1 MNINV
6 DAQLH
11 NAFKAAAAAQ
21 GKEMTEIL
29 LAFIEQ
35 YVTQHTPVALPK
47 KKGRS

>member
-11 NAFKAAAAAQ
+11 NAFKAAAQ

-35 YVTQHTPVALPK
+35 YVTQHTPAALPK